1 MANLVPQLVAYISK
15 HKVSAL
21 NIVGHSLGGGT
32 ASILTMMLLDHQ
44 HEFQSLM
51 NGHFRIQCHAF
62 APACSVS
69 KELADRYRDN
79 IRCYVYEDDIVSR
92 LSYGSMMDV
101 KTMMLG
107 AVEAAAH
114 MGLTKVFLTGTD
126 DDWKPT
132 MEAVSEVRKQIKTA
146 AIQHPKVRGRVF
158 FAFVVHKSRIARC
171 CLLRLAT
178 ERVI

>member
-1 MANLVPQLVAYISK
+1 MKTSADWFMKNLVPQIVAYIFK

-21 NIVGHSLGGGT
+21 NIVGHSLGAGT
-32 ASILTMMLLDHQ
+32 ASVLTMMLLDHQ
-44 HEFQSLM
+44 HELRSMM

-62 APACSVS
+62 APACCVS
-69 KELADRYRDN
+69 KDLADRYTDS

-126 DDWKPT
+126 EDWKPT
-132 MEAVSEVRKQIKTA
+132 LQAVADVRLQIKA
-146 AIQHPKVRGRVF
+146 AEIQHPKVKEPPTRTF
-158 FAFVVHKSRIARC
+158 YY
-171 CLLRLAT
+171 L
-178 ERVI
+178 